1 MHIPLQHWKC
11 HLHLKWGWNPW
22 WQWRNLVITLQF
34 KYIYYIKFQVKRK
47 FYNFGKKK
55 LKWCSPGGVYQALV
69 IWWGGRT
76 DQDYLR
82 LRVPGT
88 IITTKAQKYRTR
100 YRYGYISR
108 PILFAPKGPAVWK
121 LVFQRLPL
129 LDILGSRCGWF
140 GGANPVLMTV
150 FGWNINPLFKD

>member
-1 MHIPLQHWKC
+1 MDDWPREEDGEMTSLSLSMTCLGMQFHLSNLKCHFLFHWNKNVGIVFTSLFLSRGRSGMHIPLQHWKC

-69 IWWGGRT
+69 TWWGGRT
-76 DQDYLR
+76 DQDCLR
-82 LRVPGT
+82 SKVPG
-88 IITTKAQKYRTR
+88 RT
-100 YRYGYISR
+100 
-108 PILFAPKGPAVWK
+108 
-121 LVFQRLPL
+121 
-129 LDILGSRCGWF
+129 
-140 GGANPVLMTV
+140 
-150 FGWNINPLFKD
+150 